1 MAAKETDMTSPERL
15 AIQMG
20 LDIPDFDRDGYYGAD
35 YGTMKPFHRVGSLL
49 FLSGHV
55 AQRGTEISHKGR
67 LGADVTVDEG
77 YQAARRTGLNVLGGI
92 RQAVGSLDRVKGI
105 VRSLNFVVCTPEFE
119 EVHKVSSGL
128 SGPVPGGFRARARA
142 GRPGDHRRDG
152 AGERGLLRDLGHG
165 RGGIGP
171 AGRITGRAPAR
182 WPVVST
188 KPMPQD
194 APGRRPSAGGAR
206 RARMARCSAR

>member
-1 MAAKETDMTSPERL
+1 MTPERL
-15 AIQMG
+15 AIEMG
-20 LDIPDFDRDGYYGAD
+20 LDIPDFDLTGYYGAD

-55 AQRGTEISHKGR
+55 AQIGAEITHKGR
-67 LGADVTVDEG
+67 LGETLTTDQG

-128 SGPVPGGFRARARA
+128 SDLFVEVFGEAR
-142 GRPGDHRRDG
+142 
-152 AGERGLLRDLGHG
+152 G
-165 RGGIGP
+165 RGARSAVGMAALPSIFAD
-171 AGRITGRAPAR
+171 AGADRPRYVPTAIADRITGLAAVNAATEAATP
-182 WPVVST
+182 
-188 KPMPQD
+188 KP
-194 APGRRPSAGGAR
+194 
-206 RARMARCSAR
+206 